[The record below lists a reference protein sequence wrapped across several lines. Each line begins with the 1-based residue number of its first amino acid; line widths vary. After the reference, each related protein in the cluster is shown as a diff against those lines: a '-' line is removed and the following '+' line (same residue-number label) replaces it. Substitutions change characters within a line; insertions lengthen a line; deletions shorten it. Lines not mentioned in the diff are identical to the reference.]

1 MLDCKRRVELVMK
14 RAQCR
19 ETQRRERKLTRLKI
33 ESLLLLIGLLYWID
47 RFSDLYQSGSVTGAY
62 GSILLID
69 GLGGYIFTAVAAFT
83 VATVLTLVILKR
95 KGRKGR
101 NHK

>member
-47 RFSDLYQSGSVTGAY
+47 RFSDLYQS
-62 GSILLID
+62 
-69 GLGGYIFTAVAAFT
+69 
-83 VATVLTLVILKR
+83 
-95 KGRKGR
+95 
-101 NHK
+101 